1 MSWPISEREY
11 SVVFAST
18 KNCSPGLDQVD
29 RRVLSRVDH
38 STMTAHMNFW
48 LLVRRPPSA
57 FKMGVT
63 VPIPKSADATGP
75 EEYRQITM
83 STVLCRIFH
92 RVLAQRAE
100 RLLPIGPREKAFRKG
115 DGLAD
120 NVWLLQSLLD
130 DCRAQALSL
139 CVTFVDV

>member
-1 MSWPISEREY
+1 M
-11 SVVFAST
+11 FAST
-18 KNCSPGLDQVD
+18 KNSSPGLD
-29 RRVLSRVDH
+29 RVEKSVLARV
-38 STMTAHMNFW
+38 SQTTMIDHMNFW
-48 LLVRRPPSA
+48 LLIRRPPSA
-57 FKMGVT
+57 FKTGVT
-63 VPIPKSADATGP
+63 VPIPKSCHATGP
-75 EEYRQITM
+75 EEYCPITM